1 MIYEYASV
9 RVIFGSGILGF
20 GFNLG
25 QIESGRNRVGFKT
38 GTGRVRSGCPFS
50 GHFSSGY
57 FGSGLN

>member
-9 RVIFGSGILGF
+9 RVIFGLNTLEF

-38 GTGRVRSGCPFS
+38 GTVRVGFGLSI
-50 GHFSSGY
+50 
-57 FGSGLN
+57 FGSLRFGSSLN